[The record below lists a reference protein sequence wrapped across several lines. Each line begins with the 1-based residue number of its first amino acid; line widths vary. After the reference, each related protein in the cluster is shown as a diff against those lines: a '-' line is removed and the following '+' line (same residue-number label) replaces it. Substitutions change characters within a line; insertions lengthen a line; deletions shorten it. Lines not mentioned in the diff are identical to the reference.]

1 MKTLLIIFIF
11 ALKPQVFADTNL
23 QKFIYKN
30 WKINKTQEQY
40 LMQGKILS
48 ESKVKSPGKKQD
60 FSLNV
65 MALQN
70 VKCSKILRKISML
83 ENYSEWV
90 SFIKKSTYSEENK
103 LFTIRADHALLPY
116 PMLVHILV
124 SRPTTAGFY
133 PFMFPTGMFHGMA
146 GHFEIKEF
154 DKKCIFYAKSH
165 WNGPKTKI
173 PDFVVELFSETLSRM
188 GGEVLLRKAR

>member
-1 MKTLLIIFIF
+1 MKILLIIFIL
-11 ALKPQVFADTNL
+11 ALKPHVFADTDL
-23 QKFIYKN
+23 EKFIKKN
-30 WKINKTQEQY
+30 WKINKTQHEY
-40 LMQGKILS
+40 LLQGKILS
-48 ESKVKSPGKKQD
+48 QSSVNSPGKSQD
-60 FSLNV
+60 FTLNV

-83 ENYSEWV
+83 ENYADWV
-90 SFIKKSTYSEENK
+90 SFIKKSTYSEKNN

-116 PMLVHILV
+116 PMLVHIMV
-124 SRPTTAGFY
+124 ARPIAPGFY

-146 GHFEIKEF
+146 GHFEIKQF
-154 DKKCIFYAKSH
+154 NKQCIFYAKSH